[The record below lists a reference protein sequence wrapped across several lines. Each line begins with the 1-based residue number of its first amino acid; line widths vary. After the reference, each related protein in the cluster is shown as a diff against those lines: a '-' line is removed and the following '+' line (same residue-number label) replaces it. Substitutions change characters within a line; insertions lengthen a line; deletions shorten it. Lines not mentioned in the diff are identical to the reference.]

1 MTPQKSSLWNLTAGE
16 LLTRAASGEPTPGG
30 GSVAAIA
37 GALGLGLVCMALE
50 VSARRKDA
58 APEVSELLEQSTR
71 QLELL
76 KAHPDADVTAFENY
90 MAALALPK
98 ADDAQKAQRKEAV
111 QAASVAATEAPLA
124 AARDLL
130 TALELAERVADLSHR
145 SIVSDVG
152 AGAHLLGAALQAT
165 LLNVDIN
172 LGSLPEEARA
182 EALGERQVL
191 AAQGQ
196 ERANRIALMVATRL
210 AL

>member
-16 LLTRAASGEPTPGG
+16 LLTRAASGDPTPGG

-50 VSARRKDA
+50 VSARRRDA
-58 APEVSELLEQSTR
+58 APEVSELLRQATR
-71 QLELL
+71 HLERL
-76 KAHPDADVTAFENY
+76 KVHPDADVNAFEGY

-98 ADDAQKAQRKEAV
+98 ADDAQKAQRKEAI
-111 QAASVAATEAPLA
+111 QAASLTATEAPLS

-130 TALELAERVADLSHR
+130 TALELAEQAADLSHR

-152 AGAHLLGAALQAT
+152 AGTYLLEAALQAT

-182 EALGERQVL
+182 EALDERQRL
-191 AAQGQ
+191 AAQAQ
-196 ERANRIALMVATRL
+196 EKASRIALMVATRL
-210 AL
+210 AP